1 MKIHN
6 EYKLAAGGVLL
17 AFVFMVLMVKIPS
30 PEPRP
35 VPPTPLG
42 TINEIKDSKIYL
54 ALFEPCAKSAQSAMM
69 IERCQIAAE
78 KGSNVSVSWDGTTW
92 KEVFK

>member
-1 MKIHN
+1 MKIHS
-6 EYKLAAGGVLL
+6 EYKVAACGVLL
-17 AFVFMVLMVKIPS
+17 VMLFVVLMAKIPS
-30 PEPRP
+30 PAPRP
-35 VPPTPLG
+35 PTPTPLG
-42 TINEIKDSKIYL
+42 EISQIKDSKIYL